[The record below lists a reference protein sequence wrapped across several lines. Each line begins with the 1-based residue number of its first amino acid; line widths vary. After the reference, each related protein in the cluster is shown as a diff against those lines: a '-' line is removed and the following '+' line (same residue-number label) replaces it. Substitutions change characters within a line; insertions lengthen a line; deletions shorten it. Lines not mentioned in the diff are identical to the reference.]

1 MKDTLF
7 TLDGGTTHTRIVLW
21 QGEQVLAHVK
31 LIVGVRDSA
40 QDGHNQRLVTAIKQG
55 LNEVLAMANCPAQAV
70 SRVVA
75 SGMLTSPLGL
85 HEVPHCTAPV
95 SLQSLAA
102 AMRAETLAI
111 WDRPVW
117 LVPGVRNV
125 AQADVTVSA
134 TAAASPDL
142 WQGLAGQ
149 DMMRGEETET
159 MALLPYVLNSLPN
172 TLSHTLSHT
181 PALVVLPGSH
191 TKLVQL
197 DAQQQITSC
206 QTLLSGELLQAL
218 TEHTLLKDSVQGQ
231 FVTQL
236 DYPALQA
243 GAIMAAQH
251 GLTRALFMTR
261 VQAVL
266 GPQCADNNAQTRANF
281 LLGAILNEDAK
292 TITQAELPVLI
303 AGGGMAGEALAYLL
317 AQKLGERCQ
326 TLAQCLARQGLSDT
340 QRKDLAHHLAGHGA
354 RALLAK
360 RLELNAAS

>member
-95 SLQSLAA
+95 SVQSLAA
-102 AMRAETLAI
+102 AMRAVTLAI

-159 MALLPYVLNSLPN
+159 MALLPYLP
-172 TLSHTLSHT
+172 HT

-243 GAIMAAQH
+243 GAAMAAQH

-281 LLGAILNEDAK
+281 LLGAVLSEDAK

-326 TLAQCLARQGLSDT
+326 TLMQCLARQDLSDT
-340 QRKDLAHHLAGHGA
+340 QRKDLMNHLTHHLAGHGA